1 MYSPYAFTLCFL
13 FCHWFCGRHDTR
25 FEPAFIQESKNA
37 RRSIRGVA
45 SSEDR
50 YFHLFSW
57 SGLVMNWNL
66 HRACAVVDV
75 CCSAAACLFHSWMNR
90 DSVAQYSIKQEY
102 FCGLFRVSTAQT
114 SFTLDFLTPRNRYA
128 TSFRTLSFLY
138 FSSTRQPFAH
148 GTFFSLCSICLKAYY
163 LIHLNSDLLPSL
175 IITRS
180 AFASQTRWWPYQ
192 RRPPIA
198 LFRSRTS
205 SVRNRAL
212 LCVGATDSNVDTAV
226 VFWIANR
233 TKAFGRRFRGQ
244 LLNSVVRWRMEQ
256 GDTKISMGCCTI
268 SSITRVRLKLMVRW
282 REDMSMVR

>member
-1 MYSPYAFTLCFL
+1 
-13 FCHWFCGRHDTR
+13 
-25 FEPAFIQESKNA
+25 
-37 RRSIRGVA
+37 
-45 SSEDR
+45 
-50 YFHLFSW
+50 
-57 SGLVMNWNL
+57 MNWNL
-66 HRACAVVDV
+66 HRACA
-75 CCSAAACLFHSWMNR
+75 AACLFHSWRNR

-102 FCGLFRVSTAQT
+102 FCGLFRVSRAQT
-114 SFTLDFLTPRNRYA
+114 SFTLYFLTPRNLYA

-148 GTFFSLCSICLKAYY
+148 WTILSLCSICLKAYS

-180 AFASQTRWWPYQ
+180 AFASQTRWWPYR

-198 LFRSRTS
+198 LFR
-205 SVRNRAL
+205 NRAL
-212 LCVGATDSNVDTAV
+212 LCVGVTDGNDDTAV
-226 VFWIANR
+226 FLWIANR
-233 TKAFGRRFRGQ
+233 MKAFGRRFRDQ

-256 GDTKISMGCCTI
+256 GDTRISMGCCTI